1 MNERIEGLVAEGQ
14 ITEALAELEKYPVE
28 QQGEAWLLYIG
39 ELYYKLGKS
48 TEALNRFNA
57 VLRINPENVKALAYV
72 EMINGVLDFFCKD
85 LLNP

>member
-48 TEALNRFNA
+48 TGGFEQIQCRT
-57 VLRINPENVKALAYV
+57 AYKSRK
-72 EMINGVLDFFCKD
+72 MQRPWLM
-85 LLNP
+85 

>member
-39 ELYYKLGKS
+39 ELYYKLGKVRR
-48 TEALNRFNA
+48 L
-57 VLRINPENVKALAYV
+57 
-72 EMINGVLDFFCKD
+72 
-85 LLNP
+85 

>member
-39 ELYYKLGKS
+39 EIY
-48 TEALNRFNA
+48 
-57 VLRINPENVKALAYV
+57 
-72 EMINGVLDFFCKD
+72 
-85 LLNP
+85 